1 LRFQLNKLSLVLS
14 LGDEGSRGAAAF
26 LASAAAAGDPMKS
39 ILVKGSHFLWGMD
52 FSCLCQGPSETTFGQ
67 RQLFFCGG
75 WISVASAVDPMK
87 SILVKGNY
95 MTLEAGIWLPLPLI
109 R

>member
-26 LASAAAAGDPMKS
+26 LASAAAAEDPMKS
-39 ILVKGSHFLWGMD
+39 ILG
-52 FSCLCQGPSETTFGQ
+52 
-67 RQLFFCGG
+67 
-75 WISVASAVDPMK
+75 
-87 SILVKGNY
+87 KGNY
-95 MTLEAGIWLPLPLI
+95 MTLESGIQLPLPLI

>member
-39 ILVKGSHFLWGMD
+39 ILVKGSY
-52 FSCLCQGPSETTFGQ
+52 FSVGDGF
-67 RQLFFCGG
+67 
-75 WISVASAVDPMK
+75 
-87 SILVKGNY
+87 
-95 MTLEAGIWLPLPLI
+95 
-109 R
+109 

>member
-75 WISVASAVDPMK
+75 WISVASAIDPMK
-87 SILVKGNY
+87 LLLVKGNHFSV
-95 MTLEAGIWLPLPLI
+95 GDGFQLPLPSTQ
-109 R
+109 

>member
-1 LRFQLNKLSLVLS
+1 MRRLCLKFQLNKLSLVLS

-39 ILVKGSHFLWGMD
+39 ILVKG
-52 FSCLCQGPSETTFGQ
+52 
-67 RQLFFCGG
+67 
-75 WISVASAVDPMK
+75 
-87 SILVKGNY
+87 NY

>member
-39 ILVKGSHFLWGMD
+39 ILVKGSHFLLGMD

-67 RQLFFCGG
+67 RQPFFCGG
-75 WISVASAVDPMK
+75 WISVASAIALMK

-95 MTLEAGIWLPLPLI
+95 VTLESGIQLPLPLT